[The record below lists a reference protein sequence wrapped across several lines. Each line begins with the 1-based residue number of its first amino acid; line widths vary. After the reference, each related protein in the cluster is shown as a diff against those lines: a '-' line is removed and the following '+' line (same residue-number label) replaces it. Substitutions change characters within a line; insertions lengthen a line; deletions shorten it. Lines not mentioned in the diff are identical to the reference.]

1 MLFYLVGIKGSAMSA
16 LAKILYQE
24 GHLVMGVD
32 VLEDFYT
39 SKDLNGIQ
47 LEDFDHMNLKD
58 SYFYIIGNAF
68 MNHDVTNYIMSK
80 GWKYLS

>member
-16 LAKILYQE
+16 LAKILNQE

-39 SKDLNGIQ
+39 SKDLN
-47 LEDFDHMNLKD
+47 
-58 SYFYIIGNAF
+58 
-68 MNHDVTNYIMSK
+68 
-80 GWKYLS
+80 